1 MNKIQSSICYLFN
14 SNERLSFS
22 DIKGHLGIDA
32 TEIILRFK
40 NEIMPLINQR
50 VLTIGGSVAKGKIT
64 EIGDDAIL
72 SVNMGFAH
80 KAYLLK
86 IKNGDAVNK
95 VDESEDK
102 AIYEEFMFEMKIK
115 IESAVMRILK
125 THRS

>member
-1 MNKIQSSICYLFN
+1 M
-14 SNERLSFS
+14 
-22 DIKGHLGIDA
+22 
-32 TEIILRFK
+32 
-40 NEIMPLINQR
+40 
-50 VLTIGGSVAKGKIT
+50 AKGKIT
-64 EIGDDAIL
+64 EIGDDALL

-102 AIYEEFMFEMKIK
+102 AIYDEFMFEMKIK